1 MIEAK
6 MVDILL
12 ADAGVAAIVGT
23 RIFPVVIR
31 QTVAF
36 PSVTYRRL
44 PGGERTYSLS
54 GRAGMTTVSVALYAW
69 ALDYATARN
78 LADQVRDA
86 LDAYTSNTSTN
97 IQVATVTDG
106 ADEWVD
112 ELGAY
117 GCGLEARLM
126 FLEV

>member
-1 MIEAK
+1 
-6 MVDILL
+6 
-12 ADAGVAAIVGT
+12 
-23 RIFPVVIR
+23 
-31 QTVAF
+31 
-36 PSVTYRRL
+36 
-44 PGGERTYSLS
+44 
-54 GRAGMTTVSVALYAW
+54 MTTVAVALYAW

-106 ADEWVD
+106 ADEWID